1 MTRAL
6 LAAAAA
12 TLLLGCSTKSEVPCG
27 SSGALAAC
35 LKPTKE
41 PAYYVAQAELY
52 FDTLDYTKDPEKV
65 PFYSRHVV
73 RWEWYPWLKLT
84 AYGRAIMVQGNKA
97 LTIRDKTTTVPV
109 KDCRAFGKQPF
120 ARCYVEFDYGGKR
133 CPIYE
138 EFFFN
143 DAGETTWV
151 EAWSVLPGKH
161 PLPMRTPSDRWAEAA
176 DVVRLGDKIPTLGGP
191 AGDLDIDDPAFRSA
205 AARDPEIQD
214 LLDRATNFTQSLAAE
229 LSARPSEEEMYA
241 DGCGW
246 PMPVHGDAGAH
257 SADAGALDAGSGDAG
272 R

>member
-1 MTRAL
+1 MRRASAL
-6 LAAAAA
+6 LFAIAS
-12 TLLLGCSTKSEVPCG
+12 LGCSTKTEDPCAG
-27 SSGALAAC
+27 SGALASC
-35 LKPTKE
+35 LKPTKDA
-41 PAYYVAQAELY
+41 AYYVAQAELY

-65 PFYSRHVV
+65 PFYSPRVV

-97 LTIRDKTTTVPV
+97 LTIRDKTTSVPV
-109 KDCRAFGKQPF
+109 KDCRAFEKQPF
-120 ARCYVEFDYGGKR
+120 ARCYVEFDYAGKR

-143 DAGETTWV
+143 DKGETTWV

-161 PLPMRTPSDRWAEAA
+161 PMPMRSQADRWAEGS

-191 AGDLDIDDPAFRSA
+191 AGDLDIDDDAFRAA

-214 LLDRATNFTQSLAAE
+214 LFDRATNFTQTLTAE
-229 LSARPSEEEMYA
+229 LNSRPSEEEMYA

-246 PMPVHGDAGAH
+246 PAPVHGDAGAAH
-257 SADAGALDAGSGDAG
+257 GGAGDAG
-272 R
+272 P

>member
-1 MTRAL
+1 MRRVTAL
-6 LAAAAA
+6 LVAMAS
-12 TLLLGCSTKSEVPCG
+12 LGCSTKAEDPCAG
-27 SSGALAAC
+27 TGALAGC

-41 PAYYVAQAELY
+41 PSYYVAQAELY

-65 PFYSRHVV
+65 PSYSPHVV

-109 KDCRAFGKQPF
+109 KECRAFTKQPF
-120 ARCYVEFDYGGKR
+120 ARCYVEFDYAGKR

-143 DAGETTWV
+143 DKGETTWV

-161 PLPMRTPSDRWAEAA
+161 PMPMRSQVDRWAERA
-176 DVVRLGDKIPTLGGP
+176 DVVRLGDKIPTLGGL
-191 AGDLDIDDPAFRSA
+191 AGDLDIDDAAFQSA
-205 AARDPEIQD
+205 VSRDPEVQD
-214 LLDRATNFTQSLAAE
+214 LFDRATNFTQALTAE
-229 LSARPSEEEMYA
+229 LNSRPSEEEMYA

-246 PMPVHGDAGAH
+246 PLPVHVDAGVP
-257 SADAGALDAGSGDAG
+257 DAAASDAA